1 MICSISPDTYL
12 DGLLQDEAVKN
23 AKIVAHSVCA
33 NLAPRFDAF
42 RNPCG
47 HDQFLKLAYALLVF
61 VRNMEATSPGN
72 EIPSAS
78 ARAPLVSQAEREAE
92 IQRLAGEIG
101 RLISEC
107 DPETREELAHTAD
120 ILLREEGLRPSF
132 VTAGN
137 KPIVDTQQRPL
148 NPLAGGIALMLIGVA
163 IALVLPF
170 IGLAL
175 AACGALTTLWGI
187 VISARRK

>member
-12 DGLLQDEAVKN
+12 DALL
-23 AKIVAHSVCA
+23 KIPLSCA
-33 NLAPRFDAF
+33 NLAPVSRKRCWHGAI
-42 RNPCG
+42 PQIG
-47 HDQFLKLAYALLVF
+47 IPLAAIYE
-61 VRNMEATSPGN
+61 NMEPTSPGD
-72 EIPSAS
+72 EFSSAP
-78 ARAPLVSQAEREAE
+78 ARAPLVSQAQREAE

-101 RLISEC
+101 RLIRDC

-137 KPIVDTQQRPL
+137 KPIATQQRPL
-148 NPLAGGIALMLIGVA
+148 NPLAGGIALMLIGGA
-163 IALVLPF
+163 IALLLPLV
-170 IGLAL
+170 GLAL